1 MASPWVRHV
10 LRREY
15 QRIHPD
21 LNIGYANS
29 QIPFWG
35 IPKVPILV
43 MQAKNDETLGNEHF
57 DLLKEHF
64 EEIAQIEVLEDMP
77 HTSRVDVKERRVVLE
92 KWFSS
97 NNNNR

>member
-35 IPKVPILV
+35 IPEVPILV

-57 DLLKEHF
+57 DLLIEHLG
-64 EEIAQIEVLEDMP
+64 EIAEIEVLENMP
-77 HTSRVDVKERRVVLE
+77 HTSRVDVKERRDILE
-92 KWFSS
+92 KWLASAS
-97 NNNNR
+97 N